1 MVIISNS
8 TNKNNF
14 FYKKKNI
21 TMVAMLS
28 IYDKN
33 HVQWK
38 PQRSTGTFKNREA
51 EEIKKLRGTAEKPE
65 KR

>member
-1 MVIISNS
+1 
-8 TNKNNF
+8 
-14 FYKKKNI
+14 
-21 TMVAMLS
+21 MVAMLS